1 METDGYRSLGPKT
14 FWAFVIKNSGAASI
28 FLLITIAVII
38 AKKYAGNLDFI
49 TPYVYIF
56 NDIIFLGF
64 VGVFVAELTAF
75 LVSWLQYSR
84 FKFKLDID
92 SFKITRG
99 VLTAQDIAI
108 PYRRIEAVDIKE
120 PLWFQLLGVSRITIE
135 TTSDI
140 GLHNDDKK
148 DSDDEVLPAID
159 RRLALE
165 IQEELT
171 KRANTQKM
179 SVQNG

>member
-1 METDGYRSLGPKT
+1 METDNYRSLGPKT
-14 FWAFVIKNSGAASI
+14 FWAFVIRHNGIAGI
-28 FLLITIAVII
+28 FLLITIVVIV
-38 AKKYAGNLDFI
+38 AKKYISNLDFI
-49 TPYVYIF
+49 VQYNYIF
-56 NDIIFLGF
+56 NDIILIGFSVTFFTEVIIFLI
-64 VGVFVAELTAF
+64 
-75 LVSWLQYSR
+75 SWLEYSR

-99 VLTAQDIAI
+99 VLTAEDIAI

-120 PLWFQLLGVSRITIE
+120 PFWYQLLGISRITIE

-140 GLHNDDKK
+140 GLHNDDKQ

-179 SVQNG
+179 SVQNE